1 MRNRRCRKM
10 KRNVVD
16 ACEPLPNRF
25 AYIMARGCRNLG
37 RYAFL
42 CGGEPFCHQTGPY
55 QTLRAETWWS
65 QLLVRFCVFFDFKKS
80 WNHQNEGQNFR
91 DVLFLEKK
99 RPLPGMHHTEV
110 RSGDGHQNPNIQI
123 SRYPD
128 IQMSRYPDIQISR
141 CPDVQVSRYPDVQI
155 SRCPHGPILA
165 LCWPCVDLAVSGGE
179 GGPRQRSEILPK
191 LEQKQAIPIG
201 TKTWPIQKQ
210 ALSHHCHIKTSN
222 KIFVVVSVCCRS
234 ALVIH
239 LLG

>member
-1 MRNRRCRKM
+1 MPILPNQFLNAKQGLANDSLHEMDIAMRNRRCRKM

-128 IQMSRYPDIQISR
+128 VQMSGYPDIRYQI
-141 CPDVQVSRYPDVQI
+141 PDIRYQVSEKWVKITKNQFF
-155 SRCPHGPILA
+155 
-165 LCWPCVDLAVSGGE
+165 
-179 GGPRQRSEILPK
+179 
-191 LEQKQAIPIG
+191 QKI
-201 TKTWPIQKQ
+201 
-210 ALSHHCHIKTSN
+210 
-222 KIFVVVSVCCRS
+222 
-234 ALVIH
+234 
-239 LLG
+239 